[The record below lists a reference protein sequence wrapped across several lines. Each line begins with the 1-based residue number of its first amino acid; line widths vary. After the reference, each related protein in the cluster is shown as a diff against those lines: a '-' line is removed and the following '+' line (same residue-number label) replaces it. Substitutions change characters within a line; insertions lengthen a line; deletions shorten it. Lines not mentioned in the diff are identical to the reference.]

1 MKQKNI
7 IVLLI
12 FTILFLSLSA
22 ISASNIT
29 DNSFDNSDGEQITS
43 NFTIMK
49 NEDLKNENIKK
60 DINSNYIQLTSN
72 NFYEYVTDGKFN
84 DKVSDGDT
92 VDFQGKF
99 DSGRFDLTID
109 KPVNITST
117 TNDSYINIHSIKL
130 DDYTE
135 SGGAFKLVSGSSGTN
150 ITGLNFENTRIS
162 IRNVS
167 DININ
172 NCSVIADTI
181 VGRGVGMFSV
191 GGDSNNVNITNCY
204 FEKIGGQHSSVVFSG
219 ATNVIFE
226 NNTIVGTGSVGNLLY
241 LTTYN
246 SNSNYDKYSNQNF
259 TIRNNYID
267 GNKAAVQEIC
277 YAAALEG
284 NNLLIE
290 NNTIEYGGKCLIPQ
304 WGGGNQNNITVINN
318 TIPYG
323 TCYLSFPNQTIIG
336 NVINNLQ
343 SNNNALYNNTIKNI
357 TTLGNLTLEDNKI
370 ETVTING
377 SNVLINNNNITT
389 TNNYTINIYNTSSNI
404 TITNNK
410 LASAKFRGIETI
422 NGSAE
427 IIENNIEG
435 NMIININNDNYKD
448 YFYEYANK
456 RRTIVRLYPLS
467 ILQENDILIYNM
479 TDTITTLYNHVYN
492 EDDNIIPLIFI
503 NSSFNV
509 KALNLDNC
517 TLINCTGYGVSSALS
532 LSNGTVINSS
542 FINSQFSTCENSTII
557 NSTFLGLNAPTG
569 TELDQTKNSDFI
581 DTIRIM
587 NYVLTDENTYVMTST
602 SLVNS
607 CIDSSTGLLND
618 SVIEGDIIYVR
629 DYENNNLNIIVDR
642 PVNLI
647 GGRFIGVINAN
658 ITFIEG
664 SEGTNITNITFNGTV
679 NVNTTDINFLD
690 GNTFNG
696 EVNNPYIPEINI
708 PVTISMDYPNKVENH
723 VSTPVM
729 INVTT
734 VDGTPVSNGY
744 VEVYADGILQN
755 KENLTDGTI
764 NTNISLDRVLNTTIK
779 VWYYPEDNTYLQNNT
794 VFDITS
800 IKSNVTLSLEN
811 NTVRVN
817 ENETVTVLV
826 KADNNITVNDGNVTF
841 IIRSWKF
848 IVPVEDGMAKLN
860 LIVNQSW
867 YERPTLRLIYSGSDL
882 FEYQST
888 SSLPMDILEALPIT
902 LKVDTTEFT
911 AGTATNIQASI
922 YKGNDTYTKIN
933 KGKIT
938 FKVNGKTLKDS
949 NGKVIYAKVTN
960 GTATIENY
968 EIPASW
974 NNSTVIEAVYS
985 GSTQQES
992 LKSEK
997 TNLTIAPTTPTMTVD
1012 NITTSPA
1019 QTIKITAQITQSD
1032 NPINTGKIVFKINGK
1047 ILKDDN
1053 GKVIYAKVVNGVATI
1068 NYTLPETLK
1077 VNTYEIKAVFM
1088 ATGYEKLESTST
1100 LTITKD

>member
-1 MKQKNI
+1 MFCWTGFRT
-7 IVLLI
+7 LP
-12 FTILFLSLSA
+12 
-22 ISASNIT
+22 
-29 DNSFDNSDGEQITS
+29 FDNSDNEQITTDS
-43 NFTIMK
+43 TIIK
-49 NEDLKNENIKK
+49 NEALKNDNIKK

-72 NFYEYVTDGKFN
+72 NFDEYVTDGKFN
-84 DKVSDGDT
+84 EKVSDGDT

-99 DSGRFDLTID
+99 DSGRFDLKID
-109 KPVNITST
+109 KALNITST

-130 DDYTE
+130 NDYTE

-167 DININ
+167 NININ
-172 NCSVIADTI
+172 NCSVTASTV

-191 GGDSNNVNITNCY
+191 GADSDNINITNCY
-204 FEKIGGQHSSVVFSG
+204 FEKKDGQHSSVVFSG
-219 ATNVIFE
+219 ATNVLFE
-226 NNTIVGTGSVGNLLY
+226 NNTIVGIGSVGNLLY

-284 NNLLIE
+284 QNLLIE

-323 TCYLSFPNQTIIG
+323 ICYLSFPNQTING
-336 NVINNLQ
+336 NILNNVQ

-357 TTLGNLTLEDNKI
+357 TTLGNLTLEDNNI
-370 ETVTING
+370 ETITING

-435 NMIININNDNYKD
+435 NMIININNDNYKE

-467 ILQENDILIYNM
+467 ILQENDIIIYNM
-479 TDTITTLYNHVYN
+479 TDTITTLFNHVYN
-492 EDDNIIPLIFI
+492 EDNNIIPLIFI

-517 TLINCTGYGVSSALS
+517 TLINCTGYGVI
-532 LSNGTVINSS
+532 LSNGTIINSS
-542 FINSQFSTCENSTII
+542 FINSQYSNCENSTII

-569 TELDQTKNSDFI
+569 TELDQTRNSDYI

-587 NYVLTDENTYVMTST
+587 NNVLTDENTYVMTST

-607 CIDSSTGLLND
+607 CINSSTGLLND

-629 DYENNNLNIIVDR
+629 DYENNNLNIIIDR

-664 SEGTNITNITFNGTV
+664 SEGTNITNVTFNGTV

-696 EVNNPYIPEINI
+696 ELNNPYIPEINI
-708 PVTISMDYPNKVENH
+708 PVVITMDYPDEVENH
-723 VSTPVM
+723 VPTPVT

-755 KENLTDGTI
+755 KENLTDGTLY
-764 NTNISLDRVLNTTIK
+764 TNISLDRVLNTTIK

-794 VFDITS
+794 VFNITS
-800 IKSNVTLSLEN
+800 IKSNVTLTVEN

-817 ENETVTVLV
+817 ENETVSVLV
-826 KADNNITVNDGNVTF
+826 TADNNHVVKGGNVTF

-848 IVPVEDGMAKLN
+848 IIPVEDGMAKLN
-860 LIVNQSW
+860 LIVNESW
-867 YERPTLRLIYSGSDL
+867 YERPNLRLIYSGSDL
-882 FEYQST
+882 FNYQST
-888 SSLPMDILEALPIT
+888 SNIAMNILEAFPIT
-902 LKVDTTEFT
+902 LKIDNTEFI
-911 AGTATNIQASI
+911 AGESTNIQASI
-922 YKGNDTYTKIN
+922 YKGDDVYTQIN
-933 KGKIT
+933 KGKVI
-938 FKVNGKTLKDS
+938 FKVNGKTLKD
-949 NGKVIYAKVTN
+949 T
-960 GTATIENY
+960 
-968 EIPASW
+968 
-974 NNSTVIEAVYS
+974 
-985 GSTQQES
+985 
-992 LKSEK
+992 
-997 TNLTIAPTTPTMTVD
+997 
-1012 NITTSPA
+1012 
-1019 QTIKITAQITQSD
+1019 
-1032 NPINTGKIVFKINGK
+1032 
-1047 ILKDDN
+1047 N
-1053 GKVIYAKVVNGVATI
+1053 GKVIYAKVVNGTAIIENYEIPSTWNNQTTIQAIYSGSNQLQSLKTEKEEIIINPILPTLTMGDVTALQGESIQFNIQVTQGQNPVNTGKVIVKINGKTIKDANGKVIYASVNNGIATI
-1068 NYTLPETLK
+1068 NYIIPELMKAKNYTLT
-1077 VNTYEIKAVFM
+1077 AVF
-1088 ATGYEKLESTST
+1088 TST
-1100 LTITKD
+1100 YYERVETTGILTVND